1 MAVALS
7 FTGDLSLCAGFL
19 WDVSE
24 KGMGRMEA
32 RARARQARAN
42 AHLLRSEDKN
52 LGLGSLP
59 LSTDGS
65 KRLVSIAA
73 TLASCVEHESW
84 CGVFQILNSYVF
96 VGVSGGNVLADGDTV
111 YVARDQAEDRLLSE
125 IELFSQAFA
134 PGNWNIAAAAPS
146 EAVFTAVDWSRA
158 ETVNFSAT
166 RAKSPRLA
174 LLVVGLLG
182 AVGFAGW
189 AYLDKQ
195 AAEETNQVPP
205 QLPQSAPSSWTAL
218 PSPSLAMV
226 ECLQIREE
234 LYASSQDGWLLSAL
248 TCDIQGKKF
257 SATLTPYTESN
268 RLPAVG
274 DSIDVKLKGDGNGLE
289 LTGALALESQ
299 ANRTREKGSLADA
312 LRARNYIFGLSS
324 QMAWQTETGRHQFN
338 FKMPANFDAVAER
351 LTTVPTLSFTRI
363 EMIGDDWRVYGEVWQ

>member
-7 FTGDLSLCAGFL
+7 FRDDLSLCAGFV

-24 KGMGRMEA
+24 KGIGRMEA

-42 AHLLRSEDKN
+42 AHLLRSGEQN
-52 LGLGSLP
+52 LGVGSLP
-59 LSTDGS
+59 LATDGS
-65 KRLVSIAA
+65 KRLVSVAA
-73 TLASCVEHESW
+73 ALASSVDHTTW
-84 CGVFQILNSYVF
+84 CGVFDVLNSFVF

-111 YVARDQAEDRLLSE
+111 YDTRAQAEERLLSE

-134 PGNWNIAAAAPS
+134 PADWDLAAAAPS
-146 EAVFTAVDWSRA
+146 EPIFEMVNWSRA
-158 ETVNFSAT
+158 ETVQYNAT

-174 LLVVGLLG
+174 LLIVGLLG

-195 AAEETNQVPP
+195 AAEQASQFVP
-205 QLPQSAPSSWTAL
+205 QLSQPAATSWTAL
-218 PSPSLAMV
+218 PSPMMAMS

-234 LYASSQDGWLLSAL
+234 LYATSQDGWILSSL
-248 TCDIQGKKF
+248 TCDAQGKKF
-257 SATLTPYTESN
+257 SATLTPYTEAN

-274 DSIDVKLKGDGNGLE
+274 EGVVVQMKGDGNGLE
-289 LTGALALESQ
+289 VTGGWADGSPTDRA
-299 ANRTREKGSLADA
+299 REKGSLADA
-312 LRARNYIFGLSS
+312 LQARNYIFGFSS
-324 QMAWQTETGRHQFN
+324 QMAWQTEKGRHQFN
-338 FKMPANFDAVAER
+338 FKMPANFDAVAAR